1 MDMTDKDNILIE
13 DFFKQAAQ
21 QQIED
26 NGFTKRVM
34 KNLPES
40 PQEKAH
46 RLSLLWTAFCVV
58 LSVVLFFVFGGWGA
72 LKASILV
79 AVQGVLTS
87 LSVFLTT
94 APTTEVPLNPVVLLL
109 VAAFVLIYLPYRT
122 YRKLS
127 AALYTR
133 CDDSTGCTA
142 PAVPRVVWR

>member
-26 NGFTKRVM
+26 NGFT
-34 KNLPES
+34 E
-40 PQEKAH
+40 
-46 RLSLLWTAFCVV
+46 FCVV

-72 LKASILV
+72 LKSSILV

-127 AALYTR
+127 AAL
-133 CDDSTGCTA
+133 
-142 PAVPRVVWR
+142 